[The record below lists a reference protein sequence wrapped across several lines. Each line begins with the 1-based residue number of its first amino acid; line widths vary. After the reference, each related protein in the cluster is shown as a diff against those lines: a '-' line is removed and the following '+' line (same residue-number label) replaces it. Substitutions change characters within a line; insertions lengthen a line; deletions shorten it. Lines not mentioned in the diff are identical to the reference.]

1 MFVNEAINKG
11 MARDNWTE
19 EQIIVVLYEYCR
31 NPFGQFSATKPFV
44 KELGVL
50 LGRSPGAIVRK
61 VGNLASFDPQMK
73 ARGVEGLGH
82 TGKLDEVVWNKYF
95 GHWDKLAYNAEVLI
109 AQLKNKELEQS
120 VDIDLEN
127 LPVGSERTQEV
138 KRRINQDFFR
148 NTVLSSYENRC
159 CITGINNTVL
169 LHACHI
175 VGWSDDEANRTN
187 PQNGLCLNVLFHKAY
202 DENFLGISPDY
213 EILVSDEFFGAKL
226 DSIDSS
232 TKEFIK
238 SINHRKLIMPKR
250 FLPDRDL
257 LAIHFDNYRNIKGH
271 LQNPVL
277 KN

>member
-1 MFVNEAINKG
+1 

-19 EQIIVVLYEYCR
+19 EQITIVLYEYCR
-31 NPFGQFSATKPFV
+31 NPFGQFSATKQFV
-44 KELGVL
+44 KELGQL
-50 LGRSPGAIVRK
+50 LGRTPGAIVRK

-73 ARGVEGLGH
+73 ARGVGGLGH
-82 TGKLDEVVWNKYF
+82 TGKLDEVVWNRYF

-120 VDIDLEN
+120 VDINLEN

-159 CITGINNTVL
+159 CITGINNTEL

-175 VGWSDDEANRTN
+175 VGWTKDEANRTN

-202 DENFLGISPDY
+202 DDNLIGISPDY
-213 EILVSDEFFGAKL
+213 EVFVSDEFFGAKQETV
-226 DSIDSS
+226 DVS
-232 TKEFIK
+232 TKEFIN

-257 LAIHFDNYRNIKGH
+257 LAVHFEYYSH
-271 LQNPVL
+271 LYL
-277 KN
+277 